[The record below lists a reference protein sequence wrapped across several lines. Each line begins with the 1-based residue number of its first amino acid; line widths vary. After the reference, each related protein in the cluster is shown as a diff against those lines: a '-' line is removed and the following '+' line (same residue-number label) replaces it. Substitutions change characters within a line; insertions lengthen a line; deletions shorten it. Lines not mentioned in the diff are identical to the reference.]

1 MTRCQ
6 PAVKW
11 GRSALVMRPT
21 VAHGPVMTVLVAYA
35 TAHGS
40 TEGVAEVIAQQLSTA
55 GVAVDLRAAEDV
67 ADVHFYDAAILGSAI
82 HNGRWLTPTS
92 RLLTEFVDDRRR
104 PLWLFS
110 VCTVGETTSFL
121 GSRLSRLARRAR
133 KLPPDVAA
141 VGAPHRFFAGVI
153 EKSHWN
159 LVGRLFFLVTGGRY
173 GDHRDWGDIERWA
186 KQIGATL
193 SSQDAN

>member
-1 MTRCQ
+1 
-6 PAVKW
+6 V
-11 GRSALVMRPT
+11 
-21 VAHGPVMTVLVAYA
+21 TVLVAYA

-40 TEGVAEVIAQQLSTA
+40 TKGVALAVAQHLSAA
-55 GVAVDLRAAEDV
+55 GVAVDLRAADDV
-67 ADVHFYDAAILGSAI
+67 ADVRAYDAAVLGSAI
-82 HNGRWLTPTS
+82 HNGRWLTPAS
-92 RLLTEFVDDRRR
+92 ELLNELARELSG

-121 GSRLSRLARRAR
+121 GPRLSRIARRAR

-159 LVGRLFFLVTGGRY
+159 ATGRLFFLATGGHY
-173 GDHRDWGDIERWA
+173 GDHRDWADIEHWA
-186 KQIGATL
+186 TRITAALPSDDST
-193 SSQDAN
+193 